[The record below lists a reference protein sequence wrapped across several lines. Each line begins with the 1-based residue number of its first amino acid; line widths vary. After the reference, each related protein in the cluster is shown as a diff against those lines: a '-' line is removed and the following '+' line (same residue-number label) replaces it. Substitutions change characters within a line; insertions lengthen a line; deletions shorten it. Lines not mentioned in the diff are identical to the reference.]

1 MSDVNKSCAAK
12 PEIQYPCRWQYRLI
26 GEDREAILAAISAA
40 VGINGMDLCTIVE
53 GSVST
58 GGRYRTIT
66 LELDIKDEEERL
78 RLYHFFSDHAAIR
91 VVL

>member
-1 MSDVNKSCAAK
+1 MSGVNKSCAAK

-26 GEDREAILAAISAA
+26 GEDRELILAAVCAA
-40 VGINGMDLCTIVE
+40 VGVNGMELCTITE
-53 GSVST
+53 GNVSAS
-58 GGRYRTIT
+58 GRYCTIT

-78 RLYHFFSDHAAIR
+78 RLYHFFSDYPAIR

>member
-1 MSDVNKSCAAK
+1 MNDVNKSCAAK

-26 GEDREAILAAISAA
+26 GEDRELISAA
-40 VGINGMDLCTIVE
+40 VRAAVGASGVDLCTITE
-53 GSVST
+53 GNVST

-78 RLYHFFSDHAAIR
+78 RLYNFFSDHPAIR
-91 VVL
+91 LVL